1 MPFTPNDA
9 QADMNALISGLQA
22 KFTQLDALINKPGL
36 PDSDRTKLNNAKQQL
51 LIEINSSQ
59 QEAAFNAAAATVIRP
74 PTAAETAALQATL
87 TKLGKDINA
96 IASVQ
101 AVISF
106 VNEVITDNSQRFIE
120 IAQTIKKN

>member
-1 MPFTPNDA
+1 MALTASDA
-9 QADMNALISGLQA
+9 QSNMNALISGLKA
-22 KFTQLDALINKPGL
+22 KFNQLNALINKPGL

-51 LIEINSSQ
+51 LIEINSSET
-59 QEAAFNAAAATVIRP
+59 EAAFNAAAATVISQ

-87 TKLGKDINA
+87 TKLGRDINA

-106 VNEVITDNSQRFIE
+106 VNEVVSDNSQRFIE
-120 IAQTIKKN
+120 IGRTIRKG